1 MEAASKKK
9 SRIKSTMQE
18 NGVIPLL
25 VDSSDNDS
33 QVSEVEVKTH
43 CHQINNSGDQNE
55 FPPPKLN
62 TFDLNQLHITEERT
76 AKISEDLNVPAQP
89 EIDLNSESSKAFGP
103 IWFSLVASQE
113 KCVYFS

>member
-43 CHQINNSGDQNE
+43 CHQIKNSGDQNE